1 MKCLLYVNMC
11 GWQRPFLDWVN
22 GNVGELVECHHSEEF
37 DIHL

>member
-1 MKCLLYVNMC
+1 MSVVCKHVWLAEAIFGL
-11 GWQRPFLDWVN
+11 GEF